1 MGNLLVLL
9 FVSFLLLILVGI
21 DVGWSMILSAW
32 FGIEMKTNQT
42 VDTILIPQSM
52 MGGVNYYALVQIPLF
67 ILAGELM
74 NRGGLTQRLIDW
86 ALTLVGHLRGS
97 LGHVSVL
104 TNLVMA
110 GVSGSA
116 VADAVA
122 IGKPLIPAMKKES
135 YSGGYAGA
143 VIAAGALLGPIIPP
157 SIPMVVYAQIANESV
172 AKMFIAGIVPGLMLA
187 AGFFVICSLI
197 AWKRG
202 YPRMPRVNLAGKVKA
217 TSNASWALLMPV
229 IIIVGIRFGVFTET
243 EVAAVAV
250 VYALI
255 VSLLIYRGMSLR
267 EIPRMLWDSGRTS
280 ATILFLL
287 AAAGPFSWLVAESQ
301 VSEVAVRM
309 IQHISDN
316 PVVVLIV
323 INVFLLIVGS
333 LIEPLPAMVIFL
345 PALLPIGHQLGIDPI
360 QFGTVVVV
368 NLMIGLLH
376 PPVGLLLFVTSSVG
390 NLRILSVAWEA
401 LPFLLWC
408 LIVLALII
416 VFPPLTTWLPSRM

>member
-1 MGNLLVLL
+1 MLLWLL
-9 FVSFLLLILVGI
+9 FVSFLLLILIGV

-32 FGIEMKTNQT
+32 FGIVTKSDRSVDSLLLPQT
-42 VDTILIPQSM
+42 M
-52 MGGVNYYALVQIPLF
+52 MGGVNFYALVQIPLF

-86 ALTLVGHLRGS
+86 ALAMLGHLRGS

-122 IGKPLIPAMKKES
+122 IGKPLIPAMKREG
-135 YSGGYAGA
+135 YNEGYAA
-143 VIAAGALLGPIIPP
+143 AIVAAGALLGPIIPP

-172 AKMFIAGIVPGLMLA
+172 AKMFMSGIVPGFMLA
-187 AGFFVICSLI
+187 AGFFVIATI
-197 AWKRG
+197 VAMKRG
-202 YPRMPRVNLAGKVKA
+202 YPRKERVDLRGRVKA
-217 TSNASWALLMPV
+217 TGSAAWALIMPI

-243 EVAAVAV
+243 EVAAAV
-250 VYALI
+250 VIYALI
-255 VSLLIYRGMSLR
+255 VSLFIYKGMKLADL
-267 EIPRMLWDSGRTS
+267 PQMLKDAGRTS

-301 VSEVAVRM
+301 VSEVAVHA
-309 IQHISDN
+309 IKSISDN
-316 PVVVLIV
+316 PLVILLV

-345 PALLPIGHQLGIDPI
+345 PALIPIGHQLGIDPI
-360 QFGTVVVV
+360 HFGAVVVV

-390 NLRILSVAWEA
+390 NVRILSVAWAA
-401 LPFLLWC
+401 LPFLAWA
-408 LIVLALII
+408 LIVLGLII
-416 VFPPLTTWLPSRM
+416 AFPPLTTWLPGRM

>member
-1 MGNLLVLL
+1 MRSLLLLL
-9 FVSFLLLILVGI
+9 FASFLLLILVGI

-32 FGIEMKTNQT
+32 FGIELKTDRA
-42 VDTILIPQSM
+42 VDTILLPQSM

-86 ALTLVGHLRGS
+86 ALSMVGHFRGS

-122 IGKPLIPAMKKES
+122 IGKPLIPAMRKEN
-135 YSGGYAGA
+135 YGDGYAGA
-143 VIAAGALLGPIIPP
+143 VVAAGALLGPIIPP
-157 SIPMVVYAQIANESV
+157 SIPMVVYAQLANESV
-172 AKMFIAGIVPGLMLA
+172 AKMFISGLIPGLLLA
-187 AGFFVICSLI
+187 AGFFGICTLT
-197 AWKRG
+197 AWRRQ
-202 YPRMPRVNLAGKVKA
+202 YPRRERVNWKGRA
-217 TSNASWALLMPV
+217 TSTSRATWALLMPV
-229 IIIVGIRFGVFTET
+229 IILVGIRFGVVTET
-243 EVAAVAV
+243 EVAAAAV
-250 VYALI
+250 LYALV
-255 VSLLIYRGMSLR
+255 VSLLIYRGLSLK
-267 EIPRMLWDSGRTS
+267 ELPRMLWESGRTS

-301 VSEVAVRM
+301 VSEVAVKA
-309 IQHISDN
+309 IHHISDN
-316 PVVVLIV
+316 PIIVLIV
-323 INVFLLIVGS
+323 INAFLLVVGS

-345 PALLPIGHQLGIDPI
+345 PALIPIGHQLGIDPI
-360 QFGTVVVV
+360 QFGAVVVI

-376 PPVGLLLFVTSSVG
+376 PPIGLLLFVTSSVG
-390 NLRILSVAWEA
+390 KLRIVSVAWEA
-401 LPFLLWC
+401 VPFLLWC
-408 LIVLALII
+408 LVVLALTI